1 MKVIL
6 LWALLMIAGC
16 ALKAQSTPE
25 EKLMQT
31 LYAITNLYVDSIS
44 KEAYINHTI
53 AEMMRK
59 LDPFSEYLP
68 PVQLQGNEQVLGGM
82 TNFAGIGVEG
92 TWKNGHFYVTFVE
105 RNGNAWKQG
114 IRAGDEVVSVDGKTL
129 GQLQDGQIFRLL
141 NGEEGSVVTLQVKR
155 GKKLLPERKI
165 VRAYLPVSGIRTSYM
180 IDEETGYLAIFVFS
194 KNVSNDFKKH
204 LQGLLRQGM
213 KNLILDIQK
222 NEGGFFDEAVTIA
235 DELLDGTKSIVY
247 ADGVHMDRMTF
258 QAGTK
263 GLFEQGRLTVLVSG
277 QTKSAA
283 EILAGALQDWDRGVL
298 LGSRTFGK
306 GLIQDTF
313 PFEDG
318 SALRLTVARYFTP
331 SGRSIQ
337 KVYKKEEQPFK
348 PSSDTYKS
356 LRTHRTLKSGGGIM
370 PDISVQADTMHFTQ
384 WYNMLVYSGVQ
395 KQTVRDFVVEHRMA
409 LQKKYKTFE
418 TFQRDFQGDD
428 LLQEL
433 CRMAGEANITFSEEE
448 YEKSKSF
455 LTVQLK
461 ALLARDLFNE
471 NRYYYQV
478 LNSMNP
484 CVRKAYEILSTPSD
498 YQMILREND

>member
-180 IDEETGYLAIFVFS
+180 IDEETGYLAISVFS
-194 KNVSNDFKKH
+194 
-204 LQGLLRQGM
+204 
-213 KNLILDIQK
+213 
-222 NEGGFFDEAVTIA
+222 
-235 DELLDGTKSIVY
+235 
-247 ADGVHMDRMTF
+247 
-258 QAGTK
+258 
-263 GLFEQGRLTVLVSG
+263 
-277 QTKSAA
+277 
-283 EILAGALQDWDRGVL
+283 
-298 LGSRTFGK
+298 
-306 GLIQDTF
+306 
-313 PFEDG
+313 
-318 SALRLTVARYFTP
+318 
-331 SGRSIQ
+331 
-337 KVYKKEEQPFK
+337 
-348 PSSDTYKS
+348 
-356 LRTHRTLKSGGGIM
+356 
-370 PDISVQADTMHFTQ
+370 
-384 WYNMLVYSGVQ
+384 
-395 KQTVRDFVVEHRMA
+395 
-409 LQKKYKTFE
+409 
-418 TFQRDFQGDD
+418 
-428 LLQEL
+428 
-433 CRMAGEANITFSEEE
+433 
-448 YEKSKSF
+448 
-455 LTVQLK
+455 
-461 ALLARDLFNE
+461 
-471 NRYYYQV
+471 
-478 LNSMNP
+478 
-484 CVRKAYEILSTPSD
+484 
-498 YQMILREND
+498 

>member
-180 IDEETGYLAIFVFS
+180 IDEETGYLAISVFS
-194 KNVSNDFKKH
+194 KNVSNDFK
-204 LQGLLRQGM
+204 
-213 KNLILDIQK
+213 N
-222 NEGGFFDEAVTIA
+222 
-235 DELLDGTKSIVY
+235 
-247 ADGVHMDRMTF
+247 TF
-258 QAGTK
+258 
-263 GLFEQGRLTVLVSG
+263 
-277 QTKSAA
+277 
-283 EILAGALQDWDRGVL
+283 RG
-298 LGSRTFGK
+298 
-306 GLIQDTF
+306 
-313 PFEDG
+313 
-318 SALRLTVARYFTP
+318 YF
-331 SGRSIQ
+331 
-337 KVYKKEEQPFK
+337 
-348 PSSDTYKS
+348 
-356 LRTHRTLKSGGGIM
+356 
-370 PDISVQADTMHFTQ
+370 
-384 WYNMLVYSGVQ
+384 
-395 KQTVRDFVVEHRMA
+395 VRE
-409 LQKKYKTFE
+409 
-418 TFQRDFQGDD
+418 
-428 LLQEL
+428 
-433 CRMAGEANITFSEEE
+433 
-448 YEKSKSF
+448 
-455 LTVQLK
+455 
-461 ALLARDLFNE
+461 
-471 NRYYYQV
+471 
-478 LNSMNP
+478 
-484 CVRKAYEILSTPSD
+484 
-498 YQMILREND
+498 

>member
-180 IDEETGYLAIFVFS
+180 IDEETGYLAISVFS
-194 KNVSNDFKKH
+194 KMS
-204 LQGLLRQGM
+204 
-213 KNLILDIQK
+213 
-222 NEGGFFDEAVTIA
+222 
-235 DELLDGTKSIVY
+235 
-247 ADGVHMDRMTF
+247 
-258 QAGTK
+258 
-263 GLFEQGRLTVLVSG
+263 
-277 QTKSAA
+277 QT
-283 EILAGALQDWDRGVL
+283 
-298 LGSRTFGK
+298 
-306 GLIQDTF
+306 
-313 PFEDG
+313 
-318 SALRLTVARYFTP
+318 
-331 SGRSIQ
+331 
-337 KVYKKEEQPFK
+337 
-348 PSSDTYKS
+348 
-356 LRTHRTLKSGGGIM
+356 TLKNTFRGY
-370 PDISVQADTMHFTQ
+370 F
-384 WYNMLVYSGVQ
+384 
-395 KQTVRDFVVEHRMA
+395 VRE
-409 LQKKYKTFE
+409 
-418 TFQRDFQGDD
+418 
-428 LLQEL
+428 
-433 CRMAGEANITFSEEE
+433 
-448 YEKSKSF
+448 
-455 LTVQLK
+455 
-461 ALLARDLFNE
+461 
-471 NRYYYQV
+471 
-478 LNSMNP
+478 
-484 CVRKAYEILSTPSD
+484 
-498 YQMILREND
+498 